1 MLLARGLRQ
10 QGQAVRQNLQKELVN
25 RAEKIQALE
34 QELEVAKKQAK
45 EDENARKT
53 SKAQIKKM
61 LRTSMSSVGRKAT
74 SAGKSSQMLRRW
86 RMSTRI

>member
-45 EDENARKT
+45 EDAKDFDE
-53 SKAQIKKM
+53 
-61 LRTSMSSVGRKAT
+61 
-74 SAGKSSQMLRRW
+74 
-86 RMSTRI
+86 